1 VVVVLLLVYSLDFNP
16 IELLWSKIK
25 AYLRKVKARALDV
38 LYPAISE
45 ALVTITTVDIEGWI
59 KHCGY
64 GL

>member
-1 VVVVLLLVYSLDFNP
+1 VVVVFLPVYSPDFNP
-16 IELLWSKIK
+16 IELLWSKVK

-38 LYPAISE
+38 LYSAISE
-45 ALVTITTVDIEGWI
+45 ALATITAADIGGWI